1 MAYDWSGN
9 NVRQQRYDRVVVAAI
24 AALVL
29 MISLVPLAL
38 RSGETHKSNALQLT
52 SADHALHPVR
62 M

>member
-9 NVRQQRYDRVVVAAI
+9 NVRQQRYDRVVMVAI

-29 MISLVPLAL
+29 TLSMLPLAL
-38 RSGETHKSNALQLT
+38 RQSETKHTQPMQMT
-52 SADHALHPVR
+52 SADKTLQHIR